1 MFIIMLTHNIY
12 ILFLSQTFQM
22 TTTTIA
28 LEINTKSVQTTI
40 STTHPA
46 SSTIPAAQKTSPA
59 NTVESSPDLNT
70 LSNVDLGTKRTL
82 MTNMNATPNVS
93 SSNTTT
99 TIAGER
105 PAGID
110 CS

>member
-1 MFIIMLTHNIY
+1 
-12 ILFLSQTFQM
+12 M

-40 STTHPA
+40 STTYPA
-46 SSTIPAAQKTSPA
+46 SSTIPAAQKTSPV
-59 NTVESSPDLNT
+59 NTVESIPGLNT
-70 LSNVDLGTKRTL
+70 LSNVDLGTGRTL
-82 MTNMNATPNVS
+82 MTNMNATSNVS
-93 SSNTTT
+93 TSNTTT
-99 TIAGER
+99 TIAGES